1 MFLQQAFYIYYIH
14 LRVSRYQLPFKGN
27 RMGQF
32 SFDTSSSRFH
42 SELSTVALP
51 LHGSWIMAEEVK
63 VLELFK
69 DTNNNLKYKQHP

>member
-1 MFLQQAFYIYYIH
+1 
-14 LRVSRYQLPFKGN
+14 
-27 RMGQF
+27 MGQF

-69 DTNNNLKYKQHP
+69 NTNNNLKYKQHP